1 MDSDGYGGIEMEEMN
16 ANVEVNESSEKVEL
30 TKEQVA
36 TFLENNADTYK
47 EVVDGFLK
55 TETGRNYLQPE
66 LDRFFSK
73 GLESWKVNNLDKIVS
88 ERVAELNPQETPEQR
103 RIRELEEKLSRQ
115 EMGRKEEQLKNLSIK
130 TLSEKGMPTSIAE
143 YLRADTEEGVR
154 NTINNL
160 EIEWT
165 LALDTAVTNR
175 FKEQGKTPKNSTQ
188 ANTSDSMTK
197 EKLLNMS
204 VKDSTEFYNKNPQL
218 FRQIMNS

>member
-1 MDSDGYGGIEMEEMN
+1 MEEMN
-16 ANVEVNESSEKVEL
+16 ANVEVKEETEKVEL

-36 TFLENNADTYK
+36 SFLEENVDSYK
-47 EVVDGFLK
+47 EFVDGFLK
-55 TETGRNYLQPE
+55 TETGKNYLQPE

-73 GLESWKVNNLDKIVS
+73 GLESWKVNNLDKIVN
-88 ERVAELNPQETPEQR
+88 EKVAELNPRETPEQR

-115 EMGRKEEQLKNLSIK
+115 ENGRKQEQLKNLAIK
-130 TLSEKGMPTSIAE
+130 TLSDKGMPTSIAE
-143 YLRADTEEGVR
+143 YLRAETEEGVR

-165 LALDTAVTNR
+165 VSLDNAVTKR

-204 VKDSTEFYNKNPQL
+204 VKESTDFYNKNPQL
-218 FRQIMNS
+218 FRKIMNS